1 MDVDKLRR
9 AVSNIAAN
17 ARDAMG
23 GRGRLR
29 LSARIEALA
38 RPEGAREQLV
48 LVLADEGPGV
58 PAAIRERVFEPFVTH
73 GKKRGTG
80 LGLAVARRF
89 VEDHGGRL
97 ELLPEAEPGA
107 RGARFR
113 LALPLVPA
121 KGEERA
127 S

>member
-1 MDVDKLRR
+1 
-9 AVSNIAAN
+9 
-17 ARDAMG
+17 
-23 GRGRLR
+23 
-29 LSARIEALA
+29 
-38 RPEGAREQLV
+38 V

-58 PAAIRERVFEPFVTH
+58 APEIRDRVFEPFVTL

-97 ELLPEAEPGA
+97 ELLPAASGS

-113 LALPLVPA
+113 LELPLGGDGAAEPA
-121 KGEERA
+121 R
-127 S
+127 